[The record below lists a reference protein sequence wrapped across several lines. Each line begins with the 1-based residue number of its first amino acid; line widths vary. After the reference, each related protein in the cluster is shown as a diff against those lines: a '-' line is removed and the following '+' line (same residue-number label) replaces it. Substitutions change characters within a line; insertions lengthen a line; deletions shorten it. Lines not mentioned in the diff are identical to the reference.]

1 MAYCWKCGAQLYD
14 NSSFCHGC
22 GAPAK
27 PPPTMASGG
36 QTGFDRLKDDKA
48 LQDHWVKRVIA
59 YIIDVAIV
67 TIAVYLL
74 LLVTALPTLLAV
86 FLGQTFPF
94 AWFWGFWLGGIAPL
108 IVLAYFVLAEAL
120 FERTIGKEIM
130 GLRVARLDGKRVDLW
145 SSLIRNVSKIAFI
158 LLVLDVAVGLG
169 THGDGR
175 QKYSDRYIGTTVETT
190 STNRIIPDRI

>member
-1 MAYCWKCGAQLYD
+1 
-14 NSSFCHGC
+14 
-22 GAPAK
+22 
-27 PPPTMASGG
+27 MASGG

-67 TIAVYLL
+67 SIAVYFL
-74 LLVTALPTLLAV
+74 LLVTALPALLAV
-86 FLGQTFPF
+86 FFGQTFPF

-130 GLRVARLDGKRVDLW
+130 GLRVEGWMANASTFGTRLSETFQRLP
-145 SSLIRNVSKIAFI
+145 SSFWFL
-158 LLVLDVAVGLG
+158 
-169 THGDGR
+169 TW
-175 QKYSDRYIGTTVETT
+175 
-190 STNRIIPDRI
+190 